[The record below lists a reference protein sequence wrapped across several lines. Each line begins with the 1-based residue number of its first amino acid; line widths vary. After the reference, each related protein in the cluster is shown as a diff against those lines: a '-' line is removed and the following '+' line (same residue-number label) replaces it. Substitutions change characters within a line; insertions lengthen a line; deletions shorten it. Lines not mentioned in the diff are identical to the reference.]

1 MERHRGENDRRD
13 DAETFHEV
21 LLTPLQGSRKLLI
34 EVQKFRTNAH
44 FFNACRRAAELKA
57 AFDAVFQQRQL

>member
-1 MERHRGENDRRD
+1 MERYRRGNNRAG

-34 EVQKFRTNAH
+34 QVQKFRANAH
-44 FFNACRRAAELKA
+44 FFNACRHAAELRT
-57 AFDAVFQQRQL
+57 AFNAVFQQRQL